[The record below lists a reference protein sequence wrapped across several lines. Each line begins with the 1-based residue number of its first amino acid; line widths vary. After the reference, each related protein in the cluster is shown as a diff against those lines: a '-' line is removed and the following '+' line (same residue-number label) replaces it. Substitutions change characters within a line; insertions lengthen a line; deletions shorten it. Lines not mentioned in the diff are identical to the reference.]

1 MDYIQ
6 NLHSEDF
13 DQFNNQNLDLID
25 GGDSISKN
33 SSNHSVPDSN
43 NDNGSIILDN
53 IDDDLKDFDYNY
65 IEPQQPIFNQNQI
78 FLNEIEKY
86 KLSNQVLTRSN
97 LDLRNENKIL
107 EVEIGNYESQS
118 NNLNKNNN
126 SIFSQYDTS
135 LQKFIISCKK
145 SLKDSINDN
154 LNKMDTIM
162 NLQLE
167 NQNLLK
173 DNINL
178 INNYNNKVIESENLN
193 RKNAEIQIFNERN
206 EKNLYNLEKIKSD
219 LDNELAQLKI
229 QLGNLES
236 EENNLT
242 LLNEANEKR
251 RNDNEDL
258 INRLKKT
265 IDKLNEENSSMSIK
279 VNEEHNKM
287 QQANNN
293 IYYKDNQIEQ
303 LKQIIQRINMDKEK
317 IKEINENIKQE
328 IDNKY
333 DIKKNLLLKEKE
345 LTNELQVNQEENE
358 IAKQYLKEKDNK
370 INTLKEAIDKVA
382 KAFDDQKNIDINIEE
397 ILKEEKEDD
406 EEEKAEEKELELE
419 IKMAHEENIRKDN
432 EINEITK
439 MYEDIIK
446 QKDEMIDN
454 LQVQLGEPREINTQP
469 IMEGMDNEE
478 EYNELNNDYNL
489 NENMGNMGMRN
500 DIELSEQN
508 LIQNN
513 KTDDIEG
520 LDDLY

>member
-6 NLHSEDF
+6 NLQSEDF

-154 LNKMDTIM
+154 LNMMDTIM

-370 INTLKEAIDKVA
+370 INSLKEAIDKVA
-382 KAFDDQKNIDINIEE
+382 KAFDDQKKIDINIEE

-432 EINEITK
+432 EINDITK

-469 IMEGMDNEE
+469 IMEGMDTEE

-513 KTDDIEG
+513 KIDDIEG
-520 LDDLY
+520 LDDLN

>member
-65 IEPQQPIFNQNQI
+65 IEPQKPIFNQNQI

-107 EVEIGNYESQS
+107 EVEIGNYESLS
-118 NNLNKNNN
+118 SNLNKNNN

-178 INNYNNKVIESENLN
+178 INNYNNKVIESEHLN

-303 LKQIIQRINMDKEK
+303 LKQIIQRINLDKEK

-358 IAKQYLKEKDNK
+358 MARQYLKEKDNK
-370 INTLKEAIDKVA
+370 INSLKEAIDKVA

>member
-293 IYYKDNQIEQ
+293 IYFKDNQIEQ

>member
-303 LKQIIQRINMDKEK
+303 LKQIIQRINLDKEK

-358 IAKQYLKEKDNK
+358 MARQYLKEKDNK
-370 INTLKEAIDKVA
+370 INSLKEAIDKVA

-513 KTDDIEG
+513 KIDDIEG
-520 LDDLY
+520 LDDLN

>member
-303 LKQIIQRINMDKEK
+303 LKQIIQRINLDKEK

-358 IAKQYLKEKDNK
+358 MARQYLKEKDNK
-370 INTLKEAIDKVA
+370 INSLKEAIDKVA

>member
-6 NLHSEDF
+6 NLHSEQNE
-13 DQFNNQNLDLID
+13 QFNNQDLNLID

-43 NDNGSIILDN
+43 NENGSIILDN

-419 IKMAHEENIRKDN
+419 IKMALEENIRKDN

>member
-65 IEPQQPIFNQNQI
+65 IEPQKPIFNQNQI

-178 INNYNNKVIESENLN
+178 INNYNNKVIESEHLN

-303 LKQIIQRINMDKEK
+303 LKQIIQRINLDKEK

-333 DIKKNLLLKEKE
+333 DIKKNLLLREKE

-358 IAKQYLKEKDNK
+358 MARQYLKEKDNK
-370 INTLKEAIDKVA
+370 INSLKEAIDKVA

>member
-65 IEPQQPIFNQNQI
+65 IEPQKPIFNQNQI

-178 INNYNNKVIESENLN
+178 INNYNNKVIESEHLN

-206 EKNLYNLEKIKSD
+206 EKNLCNLEKIKSD

-303 LKQIIQRINMDKEK
+303 LKQIIQRINIDKEK

-333 DIKKNLLLKEKE
+333 DIKKNLLLREKE

>member
-65 IEPQQPIFNQNQI
+65 IEPQKPIFNQNQI

-303 LKQIIQRINMDKEK
+303 LKQIIQRINLDKEK

-358 IAKQYLKEKDNK
+358 MARQYLKEKDNK
-370 INTLKEAIDKVA
+370 INSLKEAIDKVA

>member
-107 EVEIGNYESQS
+107 EVEIGNYESLS
-118 NNLNKNNN
+118 SNLNKNNN

-293 IYYKDNQIEQ
+293 IYFKDNQIEQ

>member
-500 DIELSEQN
+500 DIELNEQN

>member
-43 NDNGSIILDN
+43 NDNGSIIL
-53 IDDDLKDFDYNY
+53 
-65 IEPQQPIFNQNQI
+65 
-78 FLNEIEKY
+78 EIEKY

-303 LKQIIQRINMDKEK
+303 LKQIIQRINLDKEK

-358 IAKQYLKEKDNK
+358 MARQYLKEKDNK
-370 INTLKEAIDKVA
+370 INSLKEAIDKVA

>member
-303 LKQIIQRINMDKEK
+303 LKQIIQRINLDKEK

-370 INTLKEAIDKVA
+370 INSLKEAIDKVA

-446 QKDEMIDN
+446 QKDEMINN

>member
-303 LKQIIQRINMDKEK
+303 LKQIIQRINLDKEK

-333 DIKKNLLLKEKE
+333 DIKKNLLLREKE

-358 IAKQYLKEKDNK
+358 MARQYLKEKDNK
-370 INTLKEAIDKVA
+370 INSLKEAIDKVA

>member
-178 INNYNNKVIESENLN
+178 INNYNNKVIESENSN

-293 IYYKDNQIEQ
+293 IYFKDNQIEQ

>member
-178 INNYNNKVIESENLN
+178 INNYNNKVIESEHLN

-303 LKQIIQRINMDKEK
+303 LKQIIQRINLDKEK

-370 INTLKEAIDKVA
+370 INSLKEAIDKVA

>member
-65 IEPQQPIFNQNQI
+65 IEPQKPIFNQNQI

-178 INNYNNKVIESENLN
+178 INNYNNKVIESEHLN

-303 LKQIIQRINMDKEK
+303 LKQIIQRINLDKEK

-358 IAKQYLKEKDNK
+358 MARQYLKEKDNK
-370 INTLKEAIDKVA
+370 INSLKEAIDKVA

>member
-6 NLHSEDF
+6 NLHSEQN
-13 DQFNNQNLDLID
+13 DQFNNQDLNLID

-43 NDNGSIILDN
+43 NENGSIILDN
-53 IDDDLKDFDYNY
+53 IDDDLKDFDY
-65 IEPQQPIFNQNQI
+65 IEQQKPLFNQNQI
-78 FLNEIEKY
+78 FINEIEKY

-107 EVEIGNYESQS
+107 EVEIGNYESLS
-118 NNLNKNNN
+118 SNLNKNNN

-154 LNKMDTIM
+154 LNIMDTIT

-206 EKNLYNLEKIKSD
+206 ETHLNNLEKIKSD

-229 QLGNLES
+229 QLGNLQS
-236 EENNLT
+236 EENNLI

-251 RNDNEDL
+251 RNDNDDL

-265 IDKLNEENSSMSIK
+265 IDKLNEENSSIASK

-287 QQANNN
+287 QQGNNN

-303 LKQIIQRINMDKEK
+303 LKQIIQRINIDKEK

-345 LTNELQVNQEENE
+345 LTNELQINQEENE
-358 IAKQYLKEKDNK
+358 TAKQYLKEKDNK
-370 INTLKEAIDKVA
+370 INLLKEAIDKVT
-382 KAFDDQKNIDINIEE
+382 KSFDDQKNIDINIEE
-397 ILKEEKEDD
+397 LLKEEKEDY
-406 EEEKAEEKELELE
+406 EEEKTEDKELELE
-419 IKMAHEENIRKDN
+419 IKMALEENIRKDN

-454 LQVQLGEPREINTQP
+454 LHVQLGEPREINTQP

-478 EYNELNNDYNL
+478 EYTEFNNDYNM
-489 NENMGNMGMRN
+489 NENKGNIEMRN
-500 DIELSEQN
+500 DNEVSEQN

-513 KTDDIEG
+513 KIDDIEG
-520 LDDLY
+520 LDDLN

>member
-6 NLHSEDF
+6 NLHTEEN
-13 DQFNNQNLDLID
+13 DQFNNQDLNLID

-43 NDNGSIILDN
+43 NENGSIILDN
-53 IDDDLKDFDYNY
+53 IDDDLKDFDY
-65 IEPQQPIFNQNQI
+65 IEQQKPIFNQNQI

-107 EVEIGNYESQS
+107 EVEIGNYESLS
-118 NNLNKNNN
+118 SNLNKNNN

-154 LNKMDTIM
+154 LNIMDTIT

-206 EKNLYNLEKIKSD
+206 ETHLNNLEKIKSD

-229 QLGNLES
+229 QLGNLQS
-236 EENNLT
+236 EENNLI
-242 LLNEANEKR
+242 LLNESNEKR
-251 RNDNEDL
+251 RNDNDDL

-265 IDKLNEENSSMSIK
+265 IDKLNEENSSITSK

-287 QQANNN
+287 QQGNNN

-303 LKQIIQRINMDKEK
+303 LKQIIQRINLDKEK

-345 LTNELQVNQEENE
+345 LTNELQINQEENE
-358 IAKQYLKEKDNK
+358 TAKQYLKEKDNK
-370 INTLKEAIDKVA
+370 INVLKEAIDKVT
-382 KAFDDQKNIDINIEE
+382 KSFDDQKNIDINIEE
-397 ILKEEKEDD
+397 LLKEEKEDY
-406 EEEKAEEKELELE
+406 EEEKTEDKELELE
-419 IKMAHEENIRKDN
+419 IKMALEENIRKDN

-454 LQVQLGEPREINTQP
+454 LHVQLGEPREINTQP

-478 EYNELNNDYNL
+478 EYTEFNNDYNM
-489 NENMGNMGMRN
+489 NENKGNIEMRN
-500 DIELSEQN
+500 DNEVSEQN

-513 KTDDIEG
+513 KIDDIEG
-520 LDDLY
+520 LDDLN

>member
-107 EVEIGNYESQS
+107 EVEIGNYESLS
-118 NNLNKNNN
+118 SNLNKNNN

-303 LKQIIQRINMDKEK
+303 LKQIIQRINLDKEK

-358 IAKQYLKEKDNK
+358 MARQYLKEKDNK
-370 INTLKEAIDKVA
+370 INSLKEAIDKVA

>member
-6 NLHSEDF
+6 NLQSEDF

-33 SSNHSVPDSN
+33 SSNHSVPDSH

-154 LNKMDTIM
+154 LNMMDTIM

-370 INTLKEAIDKVA
+370 INSLKEAIDKVA
-382 KAFDDQKNIDINIEE
+382 KAFDDQKKIDINIEE

-432 EINEITK
+432 EINDITK

>member
-6 NLHSEDF
+6 NLHSEQN
-13 DQFNNQNLDLID
+13 DQFNNQDLNLID

-43 NDNGSIILDN
+43 NENGSIILDN
-53 IDDDLKDFDYNY
+53 IDDDLKDFDY
-65 IEPQQPIFNQNQI
+65 IEQQKPLFNQNQI
-78 FLNEIEKY
+78 FINEIEKY

-107 EVEIGNYESQS
+107 EVEIGNYESLS
-118 NNLNKNNN
+118 SNLNKNNN

-154 LNKMDTIM
+154 LNIMDTIT

-206 EKNLYNLEKIKSD
+206 ETHLNNLEKIKSD
-219 LDNELAQLKI
+219 LDNEFAQLKI
-229 QLGNLES
+229 QLGNLQS
-236 EENNLT
+236 EENNLI

-251 RNDNEDL
+251 RNDNDDL

-265 IDKLNEENSSMSIK
+265 IDKLNEENSSIASK

-287 QQANNN
+287 QQGNNN

-303 LKQIIQRINMDKEK
+303 LKQIIQRINIDKEK

-345 LTNELQVNQEENE
+345 LTNELQINQEENE
-358 IAKQYLKEKDNK
+358 TAKQYLKEKDNK
-370 INTLKEAIDKVA
+370 INLLKEAIDKVT
-382 KAFDDQKNIDINIEE
+382 KSFDDQKNIDINIEE
-397 ILKEEKEDD
+397 LLKEEKEDY
-406 EEEKAEEKELELE
+406 EEEKTEDKELELE
-419 IKMAHEENIRKDN
+419 IKMALEENIRKDN

-454 LQVQLGEPREINTQP
+454 LHVQLGEPREINTQP

-478 EYNELNNDYNL
+478 EYTEFNNDYNM
-489 NENMGNMGMRN
+489 NENKGNIEMRN
-500 DIELSEQN
+500 DNEVSEQN

-513 KTDDIEG
+513 KIDDIEG
-520 LDDLY
+520 LDDLN

>member
-6 NLHSEDF
+6 NLHSEQN
-13 DQFNNQNLDLID
+13 DQFNNQDLNLID

-43 NDNGSIILDN
+43 NENGSIILDN
-53 IDDDLKDFDYNY
+53 IDDDLKDFDY
-65 IEPQQPIFNQNQI
+65 IEQQKPLFNQNQI
-78 FLNEIEKY
+78 FINEIEKY

-154 LNKMDTIM
+154 LNIMDTIT

-206 EKNLYNLEKIKSD
+206 ETHLNNLEKIKSD

-229 QLGNLES
+229 QLGNLQS
-236 EENNLT
+236 EENNLI

-251 RNDNEDL
+251 RNDNDDL

-265 IDKLNEENSSMSIK
+265 IDKLNEENSSIASK

-287 QQANNN
+287 QQGNNN

-303 LKQIIQRINMDKEK
+303 LKQIIQRINIDKEK

-345 LTNELQVNQEENE
+345 LTNELQINQEENE
-358 IAKQYLKEKDNK
+358 TAKQYLKEKDNK
-370 INTLKEAIDKVA
+370 INLLKEAIDKVT
-382 KAFDDQKNIDINIEE
+382 KSFDDQKNIDINIEE
-397 ILKEEKEDD
+397 LLKEEKEDY
-406 EEEKAEEKELELE
+406 EEEKTEDKELELE
-419 IKMAHEENIRKDN
+419 IKMALEENIRKDN

-454 LQVQLGEPREINTQP
+454 LHVQLGEPREINTQP

-478 EYNELNNDYNL
+478 EYTEFNNDYNM
-489 NENMGNMGMRN
+489 NENKGNIEMRN
-500 DIELSEQN
+500 DNEVSEQN

-513 KTDDIEG
+513 KIDDIEG
-520 LDDLY
+520 LDDLN

>member
-65 IEPQQPIFNQNQI
+65 IEPHQPIFNQNQI

-178 INNYNNKVIESENLN
+178 INNYNNKVIASENLN

-293 IYYKDNQIEQ
+293 IYFKDNQIEQ